1 MMVDGRAPRFGSV
14 IYTPQA
20 ISHPIGGDA
29 PQGEESV
36 HEIFRE
42 TIYMTNHFILWI

>member
-1 MMVDGRAPRFGSV
+1 MVDVQAPRIGSV

-42 TIYMTNHFILWI
+42 TIYITNHFILWI